1 MEKRNWTE
9 NQIRAIRARN
19 GALLV
24 SAAAGSGKTAVLVER
39 VIERIT
45 DPANPTDADKLL
57 VVTFTRAAAA
67 EMKERITLKLE
78 ELLHLDPHN
87 INLRRQQLLLAKAN
101 ISTIHSFCSELV
113 RENFYKLGI
122 SPDYRLAEEN
132 ELLLLQYEAVNNV
145 IETLYEQN
153 TAQEFYHFA
162 NVFSTAKSDFL
173 LQQVLLR
180 LYDFLRA
187 HPFPDRWLADKE
199 KMYDPEIPV
208 EKTQWGQVITE
219 YVQAAAAFCKELAEE
234 SLRLWE
240 QLPDLGEA
248 LYELLKKDAD
258 SIEKILTAV
267 GHASW
272 DVCRACLQAFDSRTR
287 FVSAKGYK
295 DDPIKCK
302 IQANR
307 DLLKKTL
314 KTLLGFYQQ
323 EQQECRQDICALLP
337 VVHQLFGAVRL
348 FAEEYSRL
356 KSEKNLAD
364 YNDLEHWTLHLLLEE
379 TEDGFAFTQAAQD
392 IASRFAEVMV
402 DEYQDAN
409 EIQDLIFRA
418 VSRNGE
424 NLFVVGDVKQSIY
437 GFRQAMPAIFL
448 RRKNNYPLYDPQ
460 KDAYPAKVIL
470 DQNFRSR
477 SGVTAAVNFVFGH
490 LMSQQ
495 VGDMDYTQEE
505 ALLPGAQYPIDH
517 NPDMA
522 FHLLHTGMQQQE
534 EADILEARH
543 IASIIHRYMDTY
555 QITEKNGT
563 RAAKYS
569 DFCILLRG
577 VSNHAEFY
585 VKELIN
591 CGIPAAAQSGGGFLS
606 LQEVSVMLAYLR
618 ILDNPLQDIPLLTV
632 LLSPMGG
639 FTADDLAKIRAEK
652 PKGRLFFAL
661 KAYAQAGNRRAQ
673 DFLAETGALRRK
685 AATTPTD
692 LLIQSIYT
700 KTGYTAVVQAAE
712 GGSAALSHLRLLQEH
727 AKSFERS
734 GYKGL
739 GSFIR
744 FIDKL
749 QEKNGDL
756 PSGNSFEGDDCV
768 KVMSIHHS
776 KGLEFPICFIAA
788 AARSFKSDKADEV
801 LLHGELGIGI
811 RKKDPV
817 NQCRYTTMPR
827 QAVALAIDR
836 ESKSEELRILY
847 VAMTRAREKLYIIG
861 SQKDPQR
868 YLKGVAAK
876 LGQGGKL
883 SPYIVR
889 SANSILT
896 WITQCALLHPSG
908 RQLRKLAGMPQ
919 TVMQQDCSQWDIRLV
934 ESIESPREQTETTS
948 ISEKQAPPCNLD
960 AAISRITAPYPH
972 HLLTKIPAKVAAS
985 DLAHQQVSARYAF
998 TARPAFLHKGAMT
1011 GAEKGTALHSF
1022 MQFADFQAFLESPHQ
1037 EIHRLSTNGFITPR
1051 QAQALDLEQLTKCLT
1066 SSVLQ
1071 RYCKA
1076 EKTYREFRF
1085 TVKIKAGLADQ
1096 TLSPPYSDAQM
1107 ILQGAV
1113 DCAFEENGAIV
1124 IVDYKSDHV
1133 KDMGE
1138 LCEKYKTQLF
1148 LYKNAMEQCTGLPVA
1163 ECILYSFYLNEF
1175 CTVTL

>member
-272 DVCRACLQAFDSRTR
+272 DVCRACLQAFDSRAR

-448 RRKNNYPLYDPQ
+448 RRKNNYPCLLYTS
-460 KDAYPAKVIL
+460 DA
-470 DQNFRSR
+470 
-477 SGVTAAVNFVFGH
+477 
-490 LMSQQ
+490 
-495 VGDMDYTQEE
+495 
-505 ALLPGAQYPIDH
+505 
-517 NPDMA
+517 
-522 FHLLHTGMQQQE
+522 
-534 EADILEARH
+534 
-543 IASIIHRYMDTY
+543 
-555 QITEKNGT
+555 
-563 RAAKYS
+563 
-569 DFCILLRG
+569 
-577 VSNHAEFY
+577 
-585 VKELIN
+585 
-591 CGIPAAAQSGGGFLS
+591 
-606 LQEVSVMLAYLR
+606 
-618 ILDNPLQDIPLLTV
+618 
-632 LLSPMGG
+632 
-639 FTADDLAKIRAEK
+639 ADD
-652 PKGRLFFAL
+652 
-661 KAYAQAGNRRAQ
+661 
-673 DFLAETGALRRK
+673 
-685 AATTPTD
+685 
-692 LLIQSIYT
+692 
-700 KTGYTAVVQAAE
+700 
-712 GGSAALSHLRLLQEH
+712 
-727 AKSFERS
+727 
-734 GYKGL
+734 
-739 GSFIR
+739 
-744 FIDKL
+744 
-749 QEKNGDL
+749 
-756 PSGNSFEGDDCV
+756 
-768 KVMSIHHS
+768 
-776 KGLEFPICFIAA
+776 
-788 AARSFKSDKADEV
+788 
-801 LLHGELGIGI
+801 
-811 RKKDPV
+811 
-817 NQCRYTTMPR
+817 
-827 QAVALAIDR
+827 
-836 ESKSEELRILY
+836 
-847 VAMTRAREKLYIIG
+847 
-861 SQKDPQR
+861 
-868 YLKGVAAK
+868 
-876 LGQGGKL
+876 
-883 SPYIVR
+883 
-889 SANSILT
+889 
-896 WITQCALLHPSG
+896 
-908 RQLRKLAGMPQ
+908 
-919 TVMQQDCSQWDIRLV
+919 
-934 ESIESPREQTETTS
+934 
-948 ISEKQAPPCNLD
+948 
-960 AAISRITAPYPH
+960 
-972 HLLTKIPAKVAAS
+972 
-985 DLAHQQVSARYAF
+985 
-998 TARPAFLHKGAMT
+998 
-1011 GAEKGTALHSF
+1011 
-1022 MQFADFQAFLESPHQ
+1022 
-1037 EIHRLSTNGFITPR
+1037 
-1051 QAQALDLEQLTKCLT
+1051 
-1066 SSVLQ
+1066 
-1071 RYCKA
+1071 
-1076 EKTYREFRF
+1076 
-1085 TVKIKAGLADQ
+1085 
-1096 TLSPPYSDAQM
+1096 
-1107 ILQGAV
+1107 
-1113 DCAFEENGAIV
+1113 
-1124 IVDYKSDHV
+1124 
-1133 KDMGE
+1133 
-1138 LCEKYKTQLF
+1138 
-1148 LYKNAMEQCTGLPVA
+1148 
-1163 ECILYSFYLNEF
+1163 
-1175 CTVTL
+1175 